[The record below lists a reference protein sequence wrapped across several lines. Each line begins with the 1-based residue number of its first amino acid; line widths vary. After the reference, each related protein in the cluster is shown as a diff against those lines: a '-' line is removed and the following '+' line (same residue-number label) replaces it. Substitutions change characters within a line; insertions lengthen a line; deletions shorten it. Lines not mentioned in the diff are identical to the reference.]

1 MAGAKFLNQQI
12 KIAICA
18 VGMLCMGYLLYP
30 ALAAGEVT
38 DRITIGRGLV
48 FLAFTFFLVRNLVEV
63 LRRSPRGQDDPES
76 EPTV

>member
-1 MAGAKFLNQQI
+1 MAGAKFLNQHV

-48 FLAFTFFLVRNLVEV
+48 FLAFTFFLVRNLAAV
-63 LRRSPRGQDDPES
+63 LRGATKGRDNPES